1 MKFINYLSS
10 ISGVS
15 IFPLFSLLIFVIF
28 FTVLII
34 YLIKSDSAR
43 MNELGNIPLAKND
56 DHLNFRKHE

>member
-10 ISGVS
+10 IAGISV
-15 IFPLFSLLIFVIF
+15 FPLFSLFIFVIF

-43 MNELGNIPLAKND
+43 MNELGNIHLAKYD
-56 DHLNFRKHE
+56 DHLNFSKHE